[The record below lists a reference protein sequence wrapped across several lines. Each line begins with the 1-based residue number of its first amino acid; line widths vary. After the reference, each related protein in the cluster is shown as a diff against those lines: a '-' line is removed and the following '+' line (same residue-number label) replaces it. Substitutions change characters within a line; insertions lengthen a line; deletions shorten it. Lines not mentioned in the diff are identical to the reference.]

1 MKTRKHLSKN
11 AGGHQTKD
19 LKLPII
25 KVPMKE
31 PKSLSMDEY
40 LKFVE
45 FNLKHTVDL
54 EFYRK
59 QKKLLAVDV
68 PFRIE

>member
-1 MKTRKHLSKN
+1 M
-11 AGGHQTKD
+11 KD

-31 PKSLSMDEY
+31 PEPLSMDDY

-45 FNLKHTVDL
+45 FNLEHVPFDRK
-54 EFYRK
+54 FYAK
-59 QKKLLAVDV
+59 QKKLLTVDV

>member
-1 MKTRKHLSKN
+1 M
-11 AGGHQTKD
+11 KD

-25 KVPMKE
+25 KVSMKE
-31 PKSLSMDEY
+31 PKVLSMDEY

-45 FNLKHTVDL
+45 FNLQHVPFDRK
-54 EFYRK
+54 FYAK
-59 QKKLLAVDV
+59 QKKLLAVNV

>member
-1 MKTRKHLSKN
+1 MKTRK
-11 AGGHQTKD
+11 GHQVKD

-25 KVPMKE
+25 KVSMKE

-54 EFYRK
+54 KFYRK

-68 PFRIE
+68 PFRIG

>member
-1 MKTRKHLSKN
+1 M
-11 AGGHQTKD
+11 KD

-31 PKSLSMDEY
+31 PKPLSMDEY

-45 FNLKHTVDL
+45 FNLQHIPFDRK
-54 EFYRK
+54 FYAK
-59 QKKLLAVDV
+59 QKKLLAVNV
-68 PFRIE
+68 PFRIG

>member
-1 MKTRKHLSKN
+1 M
-11 AGGHQTKD
+11 KD
-19 LKLPII
+19 LKLPVI
-25 KVPMKE
+25 KFPMKE
-31 PKSLSMDEY
+31 PKPLSMDEY

-45 FNLKHTVDL
+45 FNLEHTFDRK
-54 EFYRK
+54 FYAK

>member
-1 MKTRKHLSKN
+1 M
-11 AGGHQTKD
+11 KD

-31 PKSLSMDEY
+31 PKPLSMDEY

-45 FNLKHTVDL
+45 FNLQHVPFDRK
-54 EFYRK
+54 FYAK